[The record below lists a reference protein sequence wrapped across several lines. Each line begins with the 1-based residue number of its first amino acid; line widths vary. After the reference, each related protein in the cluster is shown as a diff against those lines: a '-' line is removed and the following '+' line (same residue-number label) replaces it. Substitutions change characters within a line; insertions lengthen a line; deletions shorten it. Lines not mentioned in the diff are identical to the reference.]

1 VPEFASEFA
10 PAFTPR
16 FALPEPHV
24 RAEVPASLDEPDRRD
39 GAAYDLSPSLHLAVE
54 VALVTGRPLLL
65 RGDPGSGKSALAPYV
80 ARRLGWRYYEH
91 VVTSQTEASD
101 LLWRHDAIRRLADA
115 QVPGRLRPDHVY
127 VEPGV
132 LWWAFHRASASARGV
147 PGDGPPVPEPYAEL
161 NHDRNPDHAVVLI
174 DEIDKAHPDVPNG
187 LLIALGSRRFEV
199 PYLPEPVLCARP
211 PAAGTEVGSP
221 LVVVTTNEERDL
233 PAAFVRRCV
242 THRLDHPSPPRLVEI
257 ARRHFDTTDRP
268 MTPADDALALA
279 LGTRVSRLRAE
290 TPAGARK
297 PSTAEFL
304 DAFRACRAYGVRPDP
319 ADPTWRLLEQLTLAK
334 PESGPW

>member
-1 VPEFASEFA
+1 MTTPPNVALE
-10 PAFTPR
+10 FTPR

-24 RAEVPASLDEPDRRD
+24 RGEHGASLDEPDRRD
-39 GAAYDLSPSLHLAVE
+39 GAAYDLIPSLHLAVE

-80 ARRLGWRYYEH
+80 ARRLNWRYYEH

-115 QVPGRLRPDHVY
+115 QVPGRLRPDHAY

-132 LWWAFHRASASARGV
+132 LWWAFHRASALHRGV
-147 PGDGPPVPEPYAEL
+147 RGGPPVPEPYGEL
-161 NHDRNPDHAVVLI
+161 NAGRDADHAVVLI

-199 PYLPEPVLCARP
+199 PYLPEPVVSAHRLAP
-211 PAAGTEVGSP
+211 GPEVGSP

-242 THRLDHPSPPRLVEI
+242 THRLDHPSPERLVEI
-257 ARRHFDTTDRP
+257 ARRHFDTTERP
-268 MTPADDALALA
+268 MTAADARLALA
-279 LGTRVSRLRAE
+279 LGERVEKLRDD
-290 TPAGARK
+290 TPAGGRK

-319 ADPTWRLLEQLTLAK
+319 TDATWRLVEQLTLAK
-334 PESGPW
+334 PEAGPW